1 LRLSEL
7 TPARMDRFIRDR
19 RRAAGY
25 SVAKLCR
32 SVTSGIC
39 AFAVRRD
46 AMRHN
51 PVRDVEA
58 LERPSTQEARALTD
72 EECRA
77 WLMILDGSELACQ
90 ADLPDLVRFL
100 LGTGCRIG
108 EALAL
113 TWPNV
118 DLERHL
124 INIDNTLIRVKGQ
137 GLLIKRPKT
146 KSSIRVLRVP
156 LWLVEILRD
165 RRARDPESQGAVFPD
180 SVGGH
185 RDPNNVE
192 RDHRRVRRGTP
203 FEWVVPHTYR
213 KTVATMLDRQGLSA
227 RTIADQLGHA
237 RISMTQ
243 DVYMG
248 RRAVDQAAAAVLEG
262 ISPPGHDG
270 DDQPPAVLSVVV

>member
-1 LRLSEL
+1 L
-7 TPARMDRFIRDR
+7 
-19 RRAAGY
+19 AG
-25 SVAKLCR
+25 
-32 SVTSGIC
+32 
-39 AFAVRRD
+39 
-46 AMRHN
+46 
-51 PVRDVEA
+51 
-58 LERPSTQEARALTD
+58 
-72 EECRA
+72 
-77 WLMILDGSELACQ
+77 Q

-124 INIDNTLIRVKGQ
+124 INIDSTLIRVKGQ

-146 KSSIRVLRVP
+146 KSSISVLRVP

-165 RRARDPESQGAVFPD
+165 RRARDPESQG
-180 SVGGH
+180 
-185 RDPNNVE
+185 
-192 RDHRRVRRGTP
+192 DHRRVRRGTS
-203 FEWVVPHTYR
+203 FGWVVPPTYR

-248 RRAVDQAAAAVLEG
+248 RRAVDQAPAAVLEG
-262 ISPPGHDG
+262 ISPPGHDD

>member
-1 LRLSEL
+1 MALYRHAL
-7 TPARMDRFIRDR
+7 T
-19 RRAAGY
+19 RRAASY

-58 LERPSTQEARALTD
+58 WNAVDAGARALTE

-77 WLMILDGSELACQ
+77 WLMILDGSELAWQ
-90 ADLPDLVRFL
+90 ADLPELVRFL

-124 INIDNTLIRVKGQ
+124 INIDTTLIRVRGQ
-137 GLLIKRPKT
+137 GL
-146 KSSIRVLRVP
+146 
-156 LWLVEILRD
+156 
-165 RRARDPESQGAVFPD
+165 
-180 SVGGH
+180 
-185 RDPNNVE
+185 
-192 RDHRRVRRGTP
+192 
-203 FEWVVPHTYR
+203 
-213 KTVATMLDRQGLSA
+213 
-227 RTIADQLGHA
+227 
-237 RISMTQ
+237 
-243 DVYMG
+243 
-248 RRAVDQAAAAVLEG
+248 
-262 ISPPGHDG
+262 
-270 DDQPPAVLSVVV
+270 

>member
-1 LRLSEL
+1 MR
-7 TPARMDRFIRDR
+7 
-19 RRAAGY
+19 
-25 SVAKLCR
+25 
-32 SVTSGIC
+32 C
-39 AFAVRRD
+39 ATTR
-46 AMRHN
+46 
-51 PVRDVEA
+51 VRDVEA

-77 WLMILDGSELACQ
+77 WLMILDGSELARQ
-90 ADLPDLVRFL
+90 ADLPELVRFL

-124 INIDNTLIRVKGQ
+124 INIDTTLIRVKGQ

-156 LWLVEILRD
+156 LWLVAILRD

-192 RDHRRVRRGTP
+192 RDHRRVRGGTP

-262 ISPPGHDG
+262 ISPPGYDG
-270 DDQPPAVLSVVV
+270 DDQPPAVFSVVV

>member
-1 LRLSEL
+1 
-7 TPARMDRFIRDR
+7 M
-19 RRAAGY
+19 
-25 SVAKLCR
+25 
-32 SVTSGIC
+32 
-39 AFAVRRD
+39 
-46 AMRHN
+46 
-51 PVRDVEA
+51 
-58 LERPSTQEARALTD
+58 
-72 EECRA
+72 
-77 WLMILDGSELACQ
+77 MILDGSEFARQ
-90 ADLPDLVRFL
+90 ADLLGVVRFL

-124 INIDNTLIRVKGQ
+124 INIDSTLVRVKGQ

-146 KSSIRVLRVP
+146 TSSIRVLRVP
-156 LWLVEILRD
+156 LWLVEILRE
-165 RRARDPESQGAVFPD
+165 RRVRDPESQGAVFLD

-192 RDHRRVRRGTP
+192 RDHRRVRHGTP

-237 RISMTQ
+237 PISMTQ

-248 RRAVDQAAAAVLEG
+248 RRAVDQAAAAGLEG
-262 ISPPGHDG
+262 ISPPGHKG
-270 DDQPPAVLSVVV
+270 DDRPPAMLSVVV